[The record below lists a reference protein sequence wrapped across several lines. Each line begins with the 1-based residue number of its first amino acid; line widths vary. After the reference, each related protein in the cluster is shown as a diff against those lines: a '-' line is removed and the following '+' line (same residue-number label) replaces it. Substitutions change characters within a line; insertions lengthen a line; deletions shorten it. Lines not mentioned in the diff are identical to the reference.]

1 MEFRFKI
8 YTGKYLANTEIFF
21 KNMLGGYKMESYNT
35 WLKSKKAKKEKNKE
49 RAKAMNKK
57 QLQTW

>member
-1 MEFRFKI
+1 
-8 YTGKYLANTEIFF
+8 
-21 KNMLGGYKMESYNT
+21 MESYNT